1 MKELIPKSSTLIF
14 LILIIFLSSIF
25 LGHKFLLKNLQNNH
39 ETTQKIL
46 FYEIQKYS
54 NTLLTKLLYNYSL
67 KKEVILSKHKEV
79 LKYLENHSYDGDLN
93 EIYEK
98 INEGLVDKPYNI
110 YITDENLIIKNT
122 TFKQDLG
129 FNLNF
134 AKNLFDKHDE
144 EKIIGVS
151 APIFETSSINFFSFS
166 DSYLPKNK
174 KRLLQISY
182 KYSDVDFNLKLIQN
196 SIDSNE
202 NIENSISYIVFDDE
216 YIGDFIFKSFKSF
229 KPNLNEITNRLE
241 KGKELAKKIADYEYI
256 SEEFIENNKQIK
268 IMYFSEKT
276 AIYKDAKIIYSII
289 FDETKYIENVKL
301 LNYIMYLLFLIG
313 FITLFFIYKI
323 RNKEYLLNYKDK
335 FIEHSIHEIKTPL
348 SIIKLNN
355 ELRNKILGVDKYSIK
370 IEAAIK
376 TLQNSY
382 EDMTFLHTKKYIS
395 YNLEILALKVILEKR
410 ISYFKSVSNAQGRV
424 LNLEI
429 DSNCL
434 IKISQ
439 IEIER
444 LIDNNLLNAIKYSDV
459 NSIITINLI
468 NNVLTFKTFGKEIKN
483 KNKVFKKYQRENENH
498 GGHGLGLSIIRDICK
513 KYDIEIKLKY
523 ENNQNIFTY
532 SFICHTNDTK

>member
-1 MKELIPKSSTLIF
+1 VKELIPKSSTLIF

-25 LGHKFLLKNLQNNH
+25 LGYKFLLKNLENNH
-39 ETTQKIL
+39 ETKQKIL
-46 FYEIQKYS
+46 FYEIQKHS
-54 NTLLTKLLYNYSL
+54 NTLLTKLLYDYSL

-79 LKYLENHSYDGDLN
+79 LKYLETNSYDGNLN

-98 INEGLVDKPYNI
+98 INEGLEDKPYNI
-110 YITDENLIIKNT
+110 YITDENLVIKNT

-129 FNLNF
+129 FDLNF
-134 AKNLFDKHDE
+134 AKNLFDKHE
-144 EKIIGVS
+144 KEKIIGVS
-151 APIFETSSINFFSFS
+151 APVFETSSINFFSFS

-202 NIENSISYIVFDDE
+202 NIENSISYIVFNDG

-241 KGKELAKKIADYEYI
+241 KGKELAKKIADYEYM

-289 FDETKYIENVKL
+289 FDETKHIENIKL
-301 LNYIMYLLFLIG
+301 LNNMMYSLFLIG
-313 FITLFFIYKI
+313 VITLFFIYRI
-323 RNKEYLLNYKDK
+323 RNKEYLLSYKDK
-335 FIEHSIHEIKTPL
+335 FIEHSMHEIKTPL

-355 ELRNKILGVDKYSIK
+355 ELRNKVLGVDKYSTK

-382 EDMTFLHTKKYIS
+382 EDMTFLHTKNYIS
-395 YNLEILALKVILEKR
+395 YNLEILSLRDVLTKR
-410 ISYFKSVSNAQGRV
+410 VSYFKSVSTAQGRV

-434 IKISQ
+434 IKISK

-444 LIDNNLLNAIKYSDV
+444 LIDNNLSNAIKYSTV
-459 NSIITINLI
+459 NSIITINLS
-468 NNVLTFKTFGKEIKN
+468 NNILSFKTFGKEIRD
-483 KNKVFKKYQRENENH
+483 KNKVFKRYQRENENH
-498 GGHGLGLSIIRDICK
+498 GGHGLGLSIIKDICK
-513 KYDIEIKLKY
+513 KYKIDIELKY
-523 ENNQNIFTY
+523 EDAQNIFIY
-532 SFICHTNDTK
+532 NFNCHTNDTK